1 GDGSYYFSVP
11 SVVHTM
17 AQQYDTPFLTV
28 IYNNGGWNA
37 PKHSTLG
44 VHPEGIAK
52 QSNQF
57 WVNFNPNSQ
66 LAKVAEATGN
76 AYAKTVEDPY
86 ELKDALQTALKFVE
100 GGRSAVLDV
109 RIPKI
114 NDQ

>member
-1 GDGSYYFSVP
+1 FSVP

-17 AQQYDTPFLTV
+17 AEQYETPFLTV
-28 IYNNGGWNA
+28 IYNNEGWNA

-44 VHPEGIAK
+44 VHPEGIAR

-66 LAKVAEATGN
+66 LAKVAEAAGN
-76 AYAKTVEDPY
+76 AYAEMVDDPAR
-86 ELKDALQTALKFVE
+86 LKEALQTALEHVNNGK
-100 GGRSAVLDV
+100 SAVLDV

-114 NDQ
+114 NDW